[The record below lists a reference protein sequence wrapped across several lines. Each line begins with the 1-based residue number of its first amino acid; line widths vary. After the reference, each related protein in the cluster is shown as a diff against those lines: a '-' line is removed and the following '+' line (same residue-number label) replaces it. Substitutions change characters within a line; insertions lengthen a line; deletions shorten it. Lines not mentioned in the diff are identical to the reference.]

1 MADVQSLL
9 AANEKLSQEV
19 LRPGADQIDQ
29 SRRFPR
35 ENIAALGKAGVL
47 GLLVPAQFGGA
58 GASLGEM
65 SRMLDTQSQ
74 ACASTAMV
82 TLMHYCATAVIAA
95 KGGDRLKQ
103 ELLPS
108 FAHAGHLST
117 LAFSEPGSGGHFY
130 SPVSEVRQK
139 RLSASKSF
147 VTSAGE
153 ADSYVVSAR
162 KTGAAGPAESN
173 LYLISK
179 GVSGLVAQGRFE
191 GLGLAGNASAPMTLT
206 DVPIDDETRLGPEG
220 SGFQS
225 MLEVVLPHFQIGVA
239 SVSLGIATAAFQTI
253 VARVG
258 VRKYEH
264 AGGAALASIPR
275 VQFLVAEMALEL
287 NSARAYLA
295 ETIRK
300 TLAGDAGRACRQSES
315 SRRLPECRFACH
327 DPWWRLGIR
336 TPGRSRAKLPGRA
349 GGCCD
354 GALER
359 CPEGFHGQGLS
370 GLALVLTISR
380 EWRSHARDISQ
391 QGVAYWGCCL
401 RSQSRDD
408 LGGL

>member
-9 AANEKLSQEV
+9 VANEKLSQEV

-35 ENIAALGKAGVL
+35 ENIAALSKAGVL

-65 SRMLDTQSQ
+65 SRVLDTQSQ

-108 FAHAGHLST
+108 FARAGHLST
-117 LAFSEPGSGGHFY
+117 LAFSESGSGGHFY
-130 SPVSEVRQK
+130 APVSEVRQK

-162 KTGAAGPAESN
+162 KTGAAGPTESN
-173 LYLISK
+173 LYMISK
-179 GVSGLVAQGRFE
+179 GASGLAAQGRFE

-206 DVPIDDETRLGPEG
+206 DVSIDDETRLGPEG

-239 SVSLGIATAAFQTI
+239 SVSMGIATAAFQTI

-258 VRKYEH
+258 ARKYEH

-300 TLAGDAGRACRQSES
+300 ALAGDPTAMLDVLAVKVKAADAC
-315 SRRLPECRFACH
+315 LNVV
-327 DPWWRLGIR
+327 
-336 TPGRSRAKLPGRA
+336 SRAMTLGGGWAFGRR
-349 GGCCD
+349 GG
-354 GALER
+354 LER
-359 CPEGFHGQGLS
+359 NFRDAQAAAVMAPSSDVLKDFMGKACLGLP
-370 GLALVLTISR
+370 LF
-380 EWRSHARDISQ
+380 
-391 QGVAYWGCCL
+391 
-401 RSQSRDD
+401 
-408 LGGL
+408 